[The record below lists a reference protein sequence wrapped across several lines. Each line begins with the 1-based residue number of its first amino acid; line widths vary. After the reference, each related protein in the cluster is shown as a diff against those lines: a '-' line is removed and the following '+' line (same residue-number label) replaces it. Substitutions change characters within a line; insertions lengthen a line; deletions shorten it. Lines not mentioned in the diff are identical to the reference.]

1 MAIQYDNP
9 KQSMSGIVPLSS
21 SLFSYPL
28 PRWRN
33 LRGPVLLLLSAVIPI
48 VLMGGVLGFYFAEN
62 QKASLEDGIAR
73 RAGRYSFAL
82 SRFLQTQVQLLSVL
96 SESPRLDPPL
106 QADEFSKIGT
116 RLRARLPEW
125 DGLRVSDVNGKLL
138 VVIPQSDNVRPSGTV
153 VDVESHRRIVET
165 GSPVIGNTMRGP
177 LGLPDFA
184 IRVPVRRHN
193 RLVSVVSAVI
203 SPVAVLD
210 VLQANG
216 LPKDW
221 VAWVTDG
228 DGKLVTASMVE
239 PGLLAQAASRYV
251 TLSEGRTPG
260 FNTAVLGSGAAFET
274 LASKVEGTGWTVYV
288 GMPLAEFG
296 NAARTGVLLM
306 VGVGGLAL
314 MLSLAAV
321 FLFLRE
327 LRARRRDEEE
337 LASWQRLDALGKLT
351 GGIAHDINNLLMVFQ
366 SGAETIQ
373 RRRHD
378 ASRVDQVLEGMKQA
392 VVRGQSLTH
401 RLLQFSRRSNHDAE
415 TVSLYER
422 SLSLTDMLRQAAQD
436 KVQLVARIE
445 PELWP
450 VTVDLGALETAL
462 INLVTNARE
471 AMPDGGSVT
480 LTARNVP
487 ELSAEG
493 LKLSGPGVALGIS
506 DEGEGIAPDI
516 LRRVFEPFF
525 TTKTNGSPG
534 LGLSQVYSL
543 AVRSGGAVTVSSV
556 PGRGSA
562 FTIYLPRARPA
573 AGQTTT
579 DTAAAFEM
587 PKRVLVVD
595 DTSTSLAVT
604 QSALQDFG
612 LDVVAVQSGA
622 AALDALRTK
631 GPFQVLLSDIR
642 MPGMSGLQLAESV
655 GRLYPGLGVALM
667 TGYSEELEAGAHVD
681 LPVLKKP
688 FAEDQLLAV
697 LREVMSRVAER
708 SKVVALPRR

>member
-1 MAIQYDNP
+1 MPSKPFI
-9 KQSMSGIVPLSS
+9 LSQT
-21 SLFSYPL
+21 L
-28 PRWRN
+28 PRWRS

-48 VLMGGVLGFYFAEN
+48 VLMGGVLGFYFTEN
-62 QKASLEDGIAR
+62 QKATLEDSIAR
-73 RAGRYSFAL
+73 RAGRFSFAL
-82 SRFLQTQVQLLSVL
+82 SRFLQTQIQLLSVL

-106 QADEFSKIGT
+106 QADEFTKIGA

-138 VVIPQSDNVRPSGTV
+138 VVIPQSDNVRRNGTV
-153 VDVESHRRIVET
+153 VDVESHRRIVES
-165 GSPVIGNTMRGP
+165 GIPVIGNTMRGP

-184 IRVPVRRHN
+184 IRVPVRRHGQV
-193 RLVSVVSAVI
+193 VSVVSAVI

-216 LPKDW
+216 LPNDW
-221 VAWVTDG
+221 VAWVTDNKG
-228 DGKLVTASMVE
+228 NLVTASMVE
-239 PGLLAQAASRYV
+239 PGLLAQPAEKYAK
-251 TLSEGRTPG
+251 LSEGRAPG
-260 FNTAVLGSGAAFET
+260 FNTALLTNGAAFET
-274 LASKVEGTGWTVYV
+274 LASKVDGTDWTVYV
-288 GMPLAEFG
+288 GIPLTEFG

-306 VGVGGLAL
+306 IGVGSLAL
-314 MLSLAAV
+314 LLSLAAV

-327 LRARRRDEEE
+327 MRARRRDEEE

-351 GGIAHDINNLLMVFQ
+351 GGIAHDINNLLMVFL

-378 ASRVDQVLEGMKQA
+378 ERRVDQVLEGIKLA
-392 VVRGQSLTH
+392 VARGQALTH

-415 TVSLYER
+415 TVSLYEI

-436 KVQLVARIE
+436 KVQLVTRIE

-450 VTVDLGALETAL
+450 VTVDVSALETAL

-480 LTARNVP
+480 VTARNVP
-487 ELSAEG
+487 DLAAEG
-493 LKLSGPGVALGIS
+493 IKLSGPGVALGIS
-506 DEGEGIAPDI
+506 DEGGGIAPDI

-525 TTKTNGSPG
+525 TTKSDGAPG

-543 AVRSGGAVTVSSV
+543 AVRSGGTVTVASV
-556 PGRGSA
+556 PSRGSA
-562 FTIYLPRARPA
+562 FTIYLPRAKPA
-573 AGQTTT
+573 AGQTTA
-579 DTAAAFEM
+579 DAATFEM

-622 AALDALRTK
+622 TALDALRTQ

-642 MPGMSGLQLAESV
+642 MPGMTGLQLAEKV

-667 TGYSEELEAGAHVD
+667 TGYSEELEAGAQVD

-708 SKVVALPRR
+708 SKVVALPKR